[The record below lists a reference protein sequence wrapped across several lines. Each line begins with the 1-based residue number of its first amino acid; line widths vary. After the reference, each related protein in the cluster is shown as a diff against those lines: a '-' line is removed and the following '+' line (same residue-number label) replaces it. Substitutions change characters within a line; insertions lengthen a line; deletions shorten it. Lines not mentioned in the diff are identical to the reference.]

1 MGTLGVET
9 DTKLHGL
16 YRPAF
21 KQVVS
26 PLAVMT
32 RFHVRE
38 VAQSGCKD
46 GTCFVDCPS
55 ALTDFQLS
63 LVSVLEHEATIDKLI
78 ERLFQ
83 KLQLNHAGGEV
94 CDLSKWIN
102 LLPPDLASALLW
114 SKPIGL
120 IEQGEDLANIVYGV
134 DKLIS
139 AAVVVHILP
148 SIPDALSKIGLRLLM
163 KRLLKRVNSVWSLI
177 EVFGRSS
184 DHVFGLPLMT
194 RFSLSRTW

>member
-1 MGTLGVET
+1 M
-9 DTKLHGL
+9 
-16 YRPAF
+16 
-21 KQVVS
+21 
-26 PLAVMT
+26 
-32 RFHVRE
+32 
-38 VAQSGCKD
+38 
-46 GTCFVDCPS
+46 
-55 ALTDFQLS
+55 
-63 LVSVLEHEATIDKLI
+63 SVLEHEATFDKLV

-94 CDLSKWIN
+94 CDLSKWID

-134 DKLIS
+134 DKFIS

-148 SIPDALSKIGLRLLM
+148 SIPDALSKIGLRPLIRRLM
-163 KRLLKRVNSVWSLI
+163 KRVKIVWSMI

-184 DHVFGLPLMT
+184 EGVFGLPLLT
-194 RFSLSRTW
+194 RFSLLRTL